1 MTDTSGTGEGDRRRR
16 RTVGARLRDLLTG
29 DRKPSAHAVGINS
42 PLDVLG
48 EWDMVAATAG
58 FFERP
63 RVDSA
68 HLTFRSS
75 NAREV
80 DFSIELQRRG
90 RDLRVAAMV
99 PTTPDSQGLYTWK
112 GRGAMFIVARSKWGL
127 ACSEDRTVA
136 AIHHPATMSSDAGA
150 VVILRS
156 DIDSSTARRRVES
169 ALSDLRL
176 SRSQFIDLSWRI

>member
-1 MTDTSGTGEGDRRRR
+1 VTNTGGSAEDDRRDGRGIG
-16 RTVGARLRDLLTG
+16 TRLRDLASG
-29 DRKPSAHAVGINS
+29 GRKTAAHAVGVNS

-48 EWDMVAATAG
+48 EWDMAATTAG

-75 NAREV
+75 DPREV
-80 DFSIELQRRG
+80 DFAIDLIRRG
-90 RDLRVAAMV
+90 RPVRVAAMV

-127 ACSEDRTVA
+127 ACSDDGTVA

-156 DIDSSTARRRVES
+156 DVDRSTARRRVES
-169 ALSDLRL
+169 SLSSLRL
-176 SRSQFIDLSWRI
+176 SRSDFIDLSWRL

>member
-1 MTDTSGTGEGDRRRR
+1 MTDVSEPTGDDRRQERS
-16 RTVGARLRDLLTG
+16 TGARIRDLLTG
-29 DRKPSAHAVGINS
+29 SRKPSIHAVGINS

-48 EWDMVAATAG
+48 EWDMAATTAG

-75 NAREV
+75 SPREV
-80 DFSIELQRRG
+80 DFSIDLQRRG
-90 RDLRVAAMV
+90 RAIRVAAMV

-112 GRGAMFIVARSKWGL
+112 GRGAMLIVARSKWGL
-127 ACSEDRTVA
+127 ACSDDGTVA

-150 VVILRS
+150 VVIVRS
-156 DIDSSTARRRVES
+156 DVDHTTARGRVES
-169 ALSDLRL
+169 ALSCLRL
-176 SRSQFIDLSWRI
+176 SRSQFIDLSWRL